1 MYFTFLCIAWSNI
14 LCYHYCILEYTVSS
28 SSCMF
33 LDKKTLLKICLYF
46 GLNST
51 IFRAAGTRNVLDS
64 EHVDVANNK
73 LKSGFSLY
81 FILFH

>member
-1 MYFTFLCIAWSNI
+1 
-14 LCYHYCILEYTVSS
+14 
-28 SSCMF
+28 MF
-33 LDKKTLLKICLYF
+33 LDKKTLFKLWLNF

-51 IFRAAGTRNVLDS
+51 ILRAAGTRNVLDS

-81 FILFH
+81 FISFARRQQINETNKAESS